1 MYNVETVGLS
11 PQNSTNVRTF
21 TMRVPPFIRLP
32 FQLVSRFSPR
42 LAGDIGRRIFF
53 HPARLAYSDAQRKAL
68 DKADRAN
75 LTVMGRTIA
84 AYGWGEGPVI
94 LLVHGW
100 AGHAGQMIG
109 LVEPL
114 VARGFR
120 VMAIDMPAHGRSE
133 GGLSSLVHFAN
144 AILAARG
151 QYGPIHGVVTHS
163 LGAAGLIRA
172 MLAGFSVERVALLS
186 PQAHF
191 HDIWQAFR
199 NGLGMSEAVWAEMV
213 AISERWLDVPFAEV
227 HPTFGAPKMTAPAL
241 VLHGLNDRVTP
252 ASEGRRLA
260 GLWPGARMETLEAG
274 HRSILTEDVAIL
286 AAADFMQS

>member
-1 MYNVETVGLS
+1 MYNVETANLT
-11 PQNSTNVRTF
+11 PQNSTNVRPF

-42 LAGDIGRRIFF
+42 LAGDIGRRVFF

-68 DKADRAN
+68 DGADRAN
-75 LTVMGRTIA
+75 LTVMGRMVA

-120 VMAIDMPAHGRSE
+120 VMAIDMPAHGRSG

-172 MLAGFSVERVALLS
+172 VLDGFSVERVVMMA
-186 PQAHF
+186 PQSQF

-199 NGLGMSEAVWAEMV
+199 NGMGMNEAVWAEMV
-213 AISERWLDVPFAEV
+213 AISERWLGVPFAEV
-227 HPTFGAPKMTAPAL
+227 HPTFGAPKMTAPAF

-260 GLWPGARMETLEAG
+260 NLWPGARLETLEAG
-274 HRSILTEDVAIL
+274 HRSILTDERAIQR
-286 AAADFMQS
+286 AAEFFQS

>member
-1 MYNVETVGLS
+1 MYDLDTAALP
-11 PQNSTNVRTF
+11 PQKSTNVRPF
-21 TMRVPPFIRLP
+21 TMRIPPFIRLP
-32 FQLVSRFSPR
+32 FQLVSHVSPR

-53 HPARLAYSDAQRKAL
+53 HPARLAYSEAQRKAL
-68 DKADRAN
+68 DGADRAN

-100 AGHAGQMIG
+100 AGHAGQMID
-109 LVEPL
+109 LVGPL

-133 GGLSSLVHFAN
+133 GSLSSLIHFAN

-172 MLAGFSVERVALLS
+172 VLGGLS
-186 PQAHF
+186 IEKVVMMAPQSQF
-191 HDIWQAFR
+191 HDIWRAFR
-199 NGLGMSEAVWAEMV
+199 NGMGMSETVWAEMV
-213 AISERWLDVPFAEV
+213 EISERWLGVPFAEV
-227 HPTFGAPKMTAPAL
+227 HPTFGAPKMTAAAL

-252 ASEGRRLA
+252 AIEGSRLA
-260 GLWPGARMETLEAG
+260 SLWPGARLETLEAG
-274 HRSILTEDVAIL
+274 HRSILTDERAIQR
-286 AAADFMQS
+286 AAEFFQT